1 MTQSHRSHRFMCRV
15 RRLSASVELCR
26 CEARSCTTQPPSLTT
41 TSLKK
46 NNHHPTSPMS
56 CENVKAVVV
65 LDNDGKRLHAKYY
78 SSELSSKTKQE
89 ALEAKLILKR
99 KDAGSGHLDAN
110 VILLDGTVS
119 VFRTGTDGTTLYI
132 VGSANENELILAA
145 AVDGL
150 YDALDMLL
158 PGDALDKRTIL
169 ENYEYLF
176 LLVDE
181 LVDGGIILEKD
192 PKALCSRVL
201 MKGSDGVNTPTAELT
216 IGQAMGV
223 VREQLTKSFR

>member
-1 MTQSHRSHRFMCRV
+1 
-15 RRLSASVELCR
+15 
-26 CEARSCTTQPPSLTT
+26 
-41 TSLKK
+41 
-46 NNHHPTSPMS
+46 MS
-56 CENVKAVVV
+56 CENVKAIVV

>member
-1 MTQSHRSHRFMCRV
+1 LETKV
-15 RRLSASVELCR
+15 
-26 CEARSCTTQPPSLTT
+26 
-41 TSLKK
+41 
-46 NNHHPTSPMS
+46 
-56 CENVKAVVV
+56 
-65 LDNDGKRLHAKYY
+65 
-78 SSELSSKTKQE
+78 KQE
-89 ALEAKLILKR
+89 ALEAKLIGKK

-119 VFRTGTDGTTLYI
+119 VFRTGTDGTTLFV
-132 VGSANENELILAA
+132 VGSASENELILAA

-150 YDALDMLL
+150 YEALDMLL
-158 PGDALDKRTIL
+158 PGDLDKRTIL
-169 ENYEYLF
+169 EHYEYLF

-181 LVDGGIILEKD
+181 LVDGGIIMEKD

-223 VREQLTKSFR
+223 VREQLSKSFR